1 VELDEVDEVEV
12 VEEDGESA
20 VEDDEDG
27 GALEVEEVVVV
38 ELGAVLDGGLAVLVA
53 YGPTGSLNCIMNR
66 P

>member
-1 VELDEVDEVEV
+1 MELDEVDEVEV